1 MEISSKYLPLWKNKT
16 RYFVITG
23 GRGSAKSFT
32 VNLFLSQLLYQNGHK
47 ALFTRYT
54 LTAASKSIIPEFLE
68 KLQIQKSPLHDGLMV
83 EDYAVTNNEIKNRY
97 NDSSILFSGIKTSSG
112 NQTANLKSL
121 QGVSTWIL
129 DEAEELLDEDV
140 FDKIDLSIREKS
152 VQNRVIIILNPATKE
167 HWIYKRFFEDNG
179 IQAGYNGTKGDVTY
193 IHTTYLDNKKN
204 LSESYLERIYA
215 IKENRPDRYQHQI
228 LGGWMNRAEG
238 VVFSDWEIG
247 EYNEDLAPI
256 FGQDFG
262 FSVDPTTLVKV
273 GIDQKRMTIYL
284 KELLYKKALTTSD
297 IAEINLTHAGSNLVV
312 ADSAEPRLIEELK
325 SKGVNIKPVKKGAG
339 SIQEGITLMKD
350 YHLVI
355 DPSSTNL
362 IKELNN
368 YAWLDKGTK
377 PIDAWNHCIDA
388 TRYAITH
395 ALANVNG
402 GKYYVY

>member
-68 KLQIQKSPLHDGLMV
+68 KLQIQKSPLHEGLMV

-152 VQNRVIIILNPATKE
+152 VQNRVIIIRVKL
-167 HWIYKRFFEDNG
+167 F
-179 IQAGYNGTKGDVTY
+179 
-193 IHTTYLDNKKN
+193 L
-204 LSESYLERIYA
+204 
-215 IKENRPDRYQHQI
+215 I
-228 LGGWMNRAEG
+228 L
-238 VVFSDWEIG
+238 
-247 EYNEDLAPI
+247 
-256 FGQDFG
+256 
-262 FSVDPTTLVKV
+262 T
-273 GIDQKRMTIYL
+273 
-284 KELLYKKALTTSD
+284 
-297 IAEINLTHAGSNLVV
+297 
-312 ADSAEPRLIEELK
+312 
-325 SKGVNIKPVKKGAG
+325 
-339 SIQEGITLMKD
+339 
-350 YHLVI
+350 
-355 DPSSTNL
+355 
-362 IKELNN
+362 
-368 YAWLDKGTK
+368 
-377 PIDAWNHCIDA
+377 
-388 TRYAITH
+388 
-395 ALANVNG
+395 
-402 GKYYVY
+402 

>member
-1 MEISSKYLPLWKNKT
+1 MKISVKYKPLWQNKT
-16 RYFVITG
+16 RYFIVTG

-32 VNLFLSQLLYQNGHK
+32 VNLFLSNLLYENGHK
-47 ALFTRYT
+47 VLFTRYT

-68 KLQIQKSPLHDGLMV
+68 KLQIQKSPLHDGKML
-83 EDYAVTNNEIKNRY
+83 EDYSVTNNEIKNRY

-167 HWIYKRFFEDNG
+167 HWIYRRFFEEQGVEGGFNG
-179 IQAGYNGTKGDVTY
+179 VKGDVTY
-193 IHTTYLDNKKN
+193 IHTTYLDNEEN
-204 LSESYLERIYA
+204 LSQSYLERIYN
-215 IKENRPDRYQHQI
+215 IRDNRPDKYHHQI

-238 VVFSDWEIG
+238 VVFNNWEIG
-247 EYNEDLAPI
+247 EYNEELSPI

-273 GIDQKRMTIYL
+273 GIDQKRERIYI
-284 KELLYKKALTTSD
+284 KELLHKASLTTQD
-297 IAEINLTHAGSNLVV
+297 IADVDLRYTNGALVV

-339 SIQEGITLMKD
+339 SIIEGITLMND
-350 YHLVI
+350 YRLIV
-355 DPSSTNL
+355 DPESINL

-368 YAWLDKGTK
+368 YVWLDKKTK
-377 PIDAWNHCIDA
+377 PIDAWNHCLDA